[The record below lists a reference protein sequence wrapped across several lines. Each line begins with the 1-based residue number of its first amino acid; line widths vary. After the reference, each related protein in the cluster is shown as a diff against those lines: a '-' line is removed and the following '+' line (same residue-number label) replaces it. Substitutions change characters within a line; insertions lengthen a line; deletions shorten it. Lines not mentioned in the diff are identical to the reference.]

1 MVWGEDPLIKIL
13 IVDDMKPF
21 LDLERTFLRRA
32 DCHIFT
38 ATTGLEALKVAQK
51 VRPDLIL
58 LDIEMPEMDGVEA
71 ARIFAATPSL
81 NLIPVVVCSGSD
93 RRDEVLA
100 AGAREFVSKPVDED
114 RFLELVK
121 RYVPLQLR
129 KDVRKPLDSPCEFQY
144 AGETTR
150 CSLHDVSV
158 SGVFIKNCGALK
170 IGEQLALR
178 FSVPMEGGAK
188 EIRTEGLVVRATHAG
203 HGIGFTDLS
212 EGARL
217 FIQEFVER

>member
-1 MVWGEDPLIKIL
+1 MIKVL

-51 VRPDLIL
+51 VRPDLVL

-71 ARIFAATPSL
+71 ARIFAATPAL
-81 NLIPVVVCSGSD
+81 MHIPVVVCSSSD
-93 RRDEVLA
+93 RREEVLA
-100 AGAREFVSKPVDED
+100 AGAREFVSKPIDED
-114 RFLELVK
+114 RFLELVQ

-129 KDVRKPLDSPCEFQY
+129 KDLRKNVDSPCEL
-144 AGETTR
+144 GHRGTTTR
-150 CSLHDVSV
+150 CSLFDVSV
-158 SGVFIKNCGALK
+158 SGIFVKEGGALNM
-170 IGEQLALR
+170 GERLALR
-178 FSVPMEGGAK
+178 FFIPMERGAK
-188 EIRTEGLVVRATHAG
+188 EIRTEGLVVRSTPAG

-217 FIQEFVER
+217 FIEEFVER

>member
-1 MVWGEDPLIKIL
+1 MIKIL
-13 IVDDMKPF
+13 IVDDMKSF

-32 DCHIFT
+32 DCHVFT

-71 ARIFAATPSL
+71 ARIFAATPIL
-81 NLIPVVVCSGSD
+81 NQIPVVVCSGSD
-93 RRDEVLA
+93 RREEVLA

-114 RFLELVK
+114 RFLELIQ

-129 KDVRKPLDSPCEFQY
+129 KDMRKTLDSPCEFQH
-144 AGETTR
+144 AGETIG

-158 SGVFIKNCGALK
+158 SGIFIKSGGVLH
-170 IGEQLALR
+170 IGQRLALR
-178 FSVPMEGGAK
+178 FFVPMENGAK
-188 EIRTEGLVVRATHAG
+188 EIRTEGLVVRATPAG

>member
-1 MVWGEDPLIKIL
+1 MIKVL
-13 IVDDMKPF
+13 IVDDMKSF
-21 LDLERTFLRRA
+21 LDLEKTFLRRA

-51 VRPDLIL
+51 IRPDLVL

-71 ARIFAATPSL
+71 ARIFAATPTL
-81 NLIPVVVCSGSD
+81 MHIPVVVCSGSD
-93 RRDEVLA
+93 RREEVLA

-114 RFLELVK
+114 HFIELVQ

-129 KDVRKPLDSPCEFQY
+129 KDVRKRLDSPCEI
-144 AGETTR
+144 GHRGKTTS
-150 CSLHDVSV
+150 CSLYDVSV
-158 SGVFIKNCGALK
+158 SGIFVKNGGAIN
-170 IGEQLALR
+170 IGERLALR
-178 FSVPMEGGAK
+178 FFIPMEHGAK
-188 EIRTEGLVVRATHAG
+188 EIRTEGLLVRSTAAG

-217 FIQEFVER
+217 FIEEFVAR

>member
-1 MVWGEDPLIKIL
+1 MIKVL
-13 IVDDMKPF
+13 IVDDMKSF

-38 ATTGLEALKVAQK
+38 ATTGLEALKVAQQ
-51 VRPDLIL
+51 VHPDLIL

-81 NLIPVVVCSGSD
+81 MHIPVVVSSSSD
-93 RRDEVLA
+93 RREDVLA

-114 RFLELVK
+114 RFLELVQ
-121 RYVPLQLR
+121 RYVPLKLR
-129 KDVRKPLDSPCEFQY
+129 KDARKTVEFPCEI
-144 AGETTR
+144 GHRGKITP
-150 CSLHDVSV
+150 CSLSDVSV
-158 SGVFIKNCGALK
+158 SGIFVKDGGALN
-170 IGEQLALR
+170 IGERLALR
-178 FSVPMEGGAK
+178 FCIPMEQGAK

-217 FIQEFVER
+217 FIQEFVEA

>member
-1 MVWGEDPLIKIL
+1 MIKIL
-13 IVDDMKPF
+13 IVDDMKSF

-71 ARIFAATPSL
+71 ARIFAATPGL
-81 NLIPVVVCSGSD
+81 NQIPVVVCSGTN
-93 RRDEVLA
+93 RREEVLA
-100 AGAREFVSKPVDED
+100 AGAREFISKPVDED
-114 RFLELVK
+114 HFLELIQ

-129 KDVRKPLDSPCEFQY
+129 KDVRKTLGSPCEFEH

-150 CSLHDVSV
+150 CSLCDVSV
-158 SGVFIKNCGALK
+158 SGVFIKSGGALK
-170 IGEQLALR
+170 IGERLGLR
-178 FSVPMEGGAK
+178 FFVPMERGAK
-188 EIRTEGLVVRATHAG
+188 EIRTEGLVVRATQAG

-217 FIQEFVER
+217 FIQEFVDSVSPP

>member
-1 MVWGEDPLIKIL
+1 MIKLL
-13 IVDDMKPF
+13 IVDDMKSF
-21 LDLERTFLRRA
+21 LDLERTFLQRA
-32 DCHIFT
+32 DCQIYT

-51 VRPDLIL
+51 VHPDLIL

-81 NLIPVVVCSGSD
+81 KHIPVVVCSSSD
-93 RRDEVLA
+93 RKEEVLA

-114 RFLELVK
+114 RFLSLVQ

-129 KDVRKPLDSPCEFQY
+129 KDSRKAVECPCEI
-144 AGETTR
+144 GHGGRTIP
-150 CSLHDVSV
+150 CSLSDVSV
-158 SGVFIKNCGALK
+158 SGIFVKDGGALN
-170 IGEQLALR
+170 IGERLTLR
-178 FSVPMEGGAK
+178 FSIPMEMGGK
-188 EIRTEGLVVRATHAG
+188 EIRTEGLVVRATHDG

-217 FIQEFVER
+217 FIQEFVEA